1 MDLENVPQRY
11 VSIHHQPLLS
21 PTTAVTFGLKNERKV
36 LNYASVECSNGRGVM
51 YFCPNLI
58 DLYFLLTAAL
68 L

>member
-36 LNYASVECSNGRGVM
+36 LNYASVECSNGVQWERGDV
-51 YFCPNLI
+51 
-58 DLYFLLTAAL
+58 LLSKL
-68 L
+68 D

>member
-36 LNYASVECSNGRGVM
+36 LNYASVECSLDVQWERGDV
-51 YFCPNLI
+51 
-58 DLYFLLTAAL
+58 LLSKL
-68 L
+68 D